1 MQTLERNSIVACGS
15 SWRLILAL
23 ASPLALMVP
32 AVAVTDAFAGHAI
45 APESQVDWRTHL
57 TTVDDAVGES
67 DVPVAVLRW
76 RDAYAAALRSR
87 HWEGLVA
94 VGDVYRRLGGL
105 GGFKKAAEVKARTI
119 YLAALFRARQEA
131 SLDGV
136 LRAAEAFA
144 ELGDAPV
151 VEQCLK
157 LARPLASLRH
167 RSEEH
172 TSELQSRLHLVCRLL
187 LEKKKK
193 TTQQHIK
200 QDKER
205 QRDRQ
210 TL

>member
-1 MQTLERNSIVACGS
+1 MQTEERNSILARGC
-15 SWRLILAL
+15 SWRLIPAL
-23 ASPLALMVP
+23 ASMITLIVP

-45 APESQVDWRTHL
+45 AAESQVDWRTHL
-57 TTVDDAVGES
+57 AKVDEAVGKS

-94 VGDVYRRLGGL
+94 VGDVYRRLGDL
-105 GGFKKAAEVKARTI
+105 GGFREAAEAKARTI

-151 VEQCLK
+151 VAQCLK
-157 LARPLASLRH
+157 LARPLAAETRDERADRRLRVFAE
-167 RSEEH
+167 RWEARRLEVEH
-172 TSELQSRLHLVCRLL
+172 QNELGRGGNVR
-187 LEKKKK
+187 
-193 TTQQHIK
+193 
-200 QDKER
+200 
-205 QRDRQ
+205 
-210 TL
+210 

>member
-1 MQTLERNSIVACGS
+1 MQTLEQNSIVACGS

-23 ASPLALMVP
+23 PSLLALMGP
-32 AVAVTDAFAGHAI
+32 AVAVNDAFAGHAI

-57 TTVDDAVGES
+57 TKVDEAVGKS

-94 VGDVYRRLGGL
+94 VGDVYRRLGDL
-105 GGFKKAAEVKARTI
+105 GGFKEAAEVKARTI

-157 LARPLASLRH
+157 LAR

-172 TSELQSRLHLVCRLL
+172 TSELQSHS
-187 LEKKKK
+187 E
-193 TTQQHIK
+193 
-200 QDKER
+200 
-205 QRDRQ
+205 
-210 TL
+210 

>member
-1 MQTLERNSIVACGS
+1 MQTLEQNSIVACGS

-23 ASPLALMVP
+23 PSLLALMVP

-57 TTVDDAVGES
+57 TTVDDAV
-67 DVPVAVLRW
+67 
-76 RDAYAAALRSR
+76 
-87 HWEGLVA
+87 
-94 VGDVYRRLGGL
+94 GL

-157 LARPLASLRH
+157 LARPLAAETRDARADRRLRVFAE
-167 RSEEH
+167 RWEARRLEVEH
-172 TSELQSRLHLVCRLL
+172 QNELGREGNVR
-187 LEKKKK
+187 
-193 TTQQHIK
+193 
-200 QDKER
+200 
-205 QRDRQ
+205 
-210 TL
+210 